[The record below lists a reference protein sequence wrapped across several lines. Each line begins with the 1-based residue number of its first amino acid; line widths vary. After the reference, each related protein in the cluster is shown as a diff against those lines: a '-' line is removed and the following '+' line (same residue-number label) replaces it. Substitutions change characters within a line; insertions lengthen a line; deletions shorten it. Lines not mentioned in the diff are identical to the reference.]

1 MARVYKRPDIPQLL
15 SIGDLYTRDIVLN
28 IPKWQ
33 REYSWDADEEVRLL
47 LEDLEEFIES
57 KRDNYLLGSIITY
70 TLPDG
75 SHAVVD
81 GQQRTVTLY
90 TLLIAARDVFE
101 IKLFNEFGSVES
113 SPIGLKN
120 LYQNID
126 GMTRKVSLDVN
137 AKISIPIFMEYG
149 GGNQLLT
156 ALAIKSAKPEGI
168 LTVSQTNIE
177 NAYAKC
183 KNFIQVGFP
192 TALEVANYLQG
203 IVQGTFIV
211 ETNVGDQRQAR
222 DIFFKMNVRGRDL
235 EGADYLK
242 NFMFQKLNDDQ
253 YDDLSDKWTEMSKA
267 LRSADSSRSKLKTP
281 EFFLRNLAIVDKGD
295 KISGDHGVYEYWES
309 KFLDNPSELG
319 KFLTDIQNKARIFS
333 KIAGNKL
340 IDSSES
346 NKILMGADFFK
357 GTQYLPVLMAGSKL
371 KNYEHLS
378 QLVNSR
384 YLIYI
389 LSQER
394 TQDFE
399 SMVPRWAK
407 AIDTLQSNAS
417 VDSIDQITS
426 SIPKL
431 AMDQIRL
438 QNLKNSLSDMNVPK
452 DERKIRLVLSAVS
465 LSYEEA
471 LVEMS
476 EFLKKYRRNNHQGF
490 DLDLIMNPEEIARIS
505 SNSSDPEHREFF
517 GLGNLALINGQAKH
531 YANKLPQSKEDLY
544 GNDKGVLTRSL
555 SSSPGIGDK
564 ILNGKAKDIR
574 SEISFDLFN
583 WNLEAIRARRDFI
596 LDRFIYTIPECLLP
610 IAE

>member
-1 MARVYKRPDIPQLL
+1 MGRVYKRPEIPQLL
-15 SIGDLYTRDIVLN
+15 SIGELYTRDVILN

-33 REYSWDADEEVRLL
+33 REYSWDSEEEVRLL
-47 LEDLEEFIES
+47 LEDLEEFIAS

-70 TLPDG
+70 SLPDG

-90 TLLIAARDVFE
+90 TLLVAARDVLE
-101 IKLFNEFGSVES
+101 NKLSNEYGSVES
-113 SPIGLKN
+113 SPTGLKN

-126 GMTRKVSLDVN
+126 GMTRKVSLEVD
-137 AKISIPIFMEYG
+137 AKITIPIYMEYG

-156 ALAIKSAKPEGI
+156 ALAIKTAKPEGI

-183 KNFIQVGFP
+183 KNFIQAGFP
-192 TALEVANYLQG
+192 NALDVANYVQG
-203 IVQGTFIV
+203 IVQGTFVV

-222 DIFFKMNVRGRDL
+222 DIFFKMNVRGRAL

-242 NFMFQKLNDDQ
+242 NFMFQKLDDDQ
-253 YDDLSDKWTEMSKA
+253 YDELSEKWTEMSRA

-295 KISGDHGVYEYWES
+295 KISGDHGVYEYWEA

-319 KFLTDIQNKARIFS
+319 RFLTDIQDKARTFS

-340 IDSSES
+340 IDSNET
-346 NKILMGADFFK
+346 NKVLAGADFFK

-371 KNYEHLS
+371 KNYKYLS
-378 QLVNSR
+378 QLVSSR

-407 AIDTLQSNAS
+407 AIDGLHENAS
-417 VDSIDQITS
+417 IESIDQITS
-426 SIPKL
+426 SVPKL
-431 AMDQIRL
+431 PLDQIRL
-438 QNLKNSLSDMNVPK
+438 ENLKNSLSDLNVPK
-452 DERKIRLVLSAVS
+452 DERKMRLVLSTVS
-465 LSYEEA
+465 LSYEDG
-471 LVEMS
+471 LIEMS
-476 EFLKKYRRNNHQGF
+476 EFLKKYRRSSHQGF
-490 DLDLIMNPEEIARIS
+490 DLDLILNPDEISKVS
-505 SNSSDPEHREFF
+505 SRSLDPEHREFF

-544 GNDKGVLTRSL
+544 GNDKCVLTRSL
-555 SSSPGIGDK
+555 SSSPGVGDK
-564 ILNGKAKDIR
+564 VLNGIAKDIR
-574 SEISFDLFN
+574 NEVPFDLFK
-583 WNLEAIRARRDFI
+583 WDLESIRARREFI
-596 LDRFIYTIPECLLP
+596 VERFIHTLPDSLLP
-610 IAE
+610 QSD

>member
-90 TLLIAARDVFE
+90 TLLVAARDVFE
-101 IKLFNEFGSVES
+101 IKLSNEFGSVES

-120 LYQNID
+120 LYQSID

-192 TALEVANYLQG
+192 NALDVANYLQG

-222 DIFFKMNVRGRDL
+222 DIFFKMNVRGRAL

-242 NFMFQKLNDDQ
+242 NFMFQKLDDDQ

-319 KFLTDIQNKARIFS
+319 KFLTDIQDKARIFS

-340 IDSSES
+340 IDSSET
-346 NKILMGADFFK
+346 NKILAGADFFK

-417 VDSIDQITS
+417 IDSIDQITS

-431 AMDQIRL
+431 PLDQIRL

-465 LSYEEA
+465 LSYEDG

-490 DLDLIMNPEEIARIS
+490 DLDLIMNPDEIAKIS

-564 ILNGKAKDIR
+564 VLNGIAKDIR
-574 SEISFDLFN
+574 SELSFDLFN

-596 LDRFIYTIPECLLP
+596 VERFIYTIPESLLP